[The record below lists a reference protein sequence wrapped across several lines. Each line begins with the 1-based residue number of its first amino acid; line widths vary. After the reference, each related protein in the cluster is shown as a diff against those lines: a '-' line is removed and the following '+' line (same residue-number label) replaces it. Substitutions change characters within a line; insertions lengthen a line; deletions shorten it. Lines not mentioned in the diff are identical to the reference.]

1 MTARF
6 NPPPNWP
13 RPPEGWVPGS
23 GWRPDPAWGPA
34 PPGWTYWV
42 EEPEPVRISAAAPS
56 DDRSGDGPRVFI
68 SYRRSDC
75 QPQANGLYDGLS
87 HRLPSA
93 SVFMDIDSIPPGA
106 DFERHIRREIEIC
119 DLVLVLIGDNWLDA
133 SADGSRRRIDAPD
146 DFVRLEIESAL
157 ASPRVKVLPVL
168 VEGAEMPRAADL
180 PETIRPLAR
189 LNAMELD
196 DRRWTADL
204 RRLTTTVE
212 ALTQR
217 TGASPVA
224 APRLSETP
232 SAVPLSAPT
241 PPPVR
246 TPARPPESPARPR
259 TPVAGWIMI
268 ALPILTIGFANFV
281 PGIWAAVRRW
291 SERRYRWSML
301 TFAVVIGVLTYVS
314 FALVGSS
321 SDSSDPIMNVAVPT
335 WLLCIVVATVV
346 AVLNRRSPADLPG
359 AADELRRRRERDQY
373 RTLALRDPNLARSMA
388 IGRPDLSRTYS
399 DGGLLDVNALS
410 AETLAHFAPMPI
422 AEARQV
428 VQHRQRIGRLGSLND
443 LQSAGL
449 PESTVARLR
458 ETAVFL

>member
-13 RPPEGWVPGS
+13 RPPAGWVPHA
-23 GWRPDPAWGPA
+23 GWQPNPAWGPA
-34 PPGWTYWV
+34 PPGWAFWID
-42 EEPEPVRISAAAPS
+42 EPESARVTEPTGPS
-56 DDRSGDGPRVFI
+56 VDLSTDGPRVFI

-119 DLVLVLIGDNWLDA
+119 DLVLVLIGDNWLDS
-133 SADGSRRRIDAPD
+133 SADGSTRRIDAPD

-212 ALTQR
+212 TLTQR
-217 TGASPVA
+217 PGASSVA
-224 APRLSETP
+224 TPRLAETP
-232 SAVPLSAPT
+232 AGPPLSAPT
-241 PPPVR
+241 PPPVP
-246 TPARPPESPARPR
+246 TPARPSETPVRPR

-268 ALPILTIGFANFV
+268 VLPILTIGFANFV
-281 PGIWAAVRRW
+281 PGVWAAVRRW
-291 SERRYRWSML
+291 SERRYRWPML
-301 TFAVVIGVLTYVS
+301 VFAIVIGLLTYAS
-314 FALVGSS
+314 FIIVGTVPSTDALSDVG
-321 SDSSDPIMNVAVPT
+321 VAV

-346 AVLNRRSPADLPG
+346 AVVNRKSPADLPG
-359 AADELRRRRERDQY
+359 AAEELRRRRERDQY
-373 RTLALRDPNLARSMA
+373 RALALRDPNLARSMGV
-388 IGRPDLSRTYS
+388 GRPDHSRTFS

-410 AETLAHFAPMPI
+410 AEALAHFAPMSI
-422 AEARQV
+422 AEAQQV
-428 VQHRQRIGRLGSLND
+428 VQLRRRIGRLGSVND
-443 LQSAGL
+443 LSAAGL
-449 PESTVARLR
+449 LESTLARLR
-458 ETAVFL
+458 DTAVFL